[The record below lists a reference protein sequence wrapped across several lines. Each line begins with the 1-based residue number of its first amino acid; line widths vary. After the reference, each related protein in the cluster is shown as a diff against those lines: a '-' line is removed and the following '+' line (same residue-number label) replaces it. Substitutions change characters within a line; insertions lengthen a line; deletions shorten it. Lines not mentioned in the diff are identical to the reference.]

1 MTKIERKT
9 NYNRYSM
16 SIKEYFF
23 YYSISIIGIIMIGIL
38 FYNRIILGF
47 IFTPLSY
54 YIVKERKKE
63 LLSKQKNEL
72 NTQFKDAIY
81 AISSAL
87 NAGYSVEMSFKEA
100 YRDLSLIYINQNTPI
115 LKELEYIV
123 RQIDVNIPVENL
135 LYDFANRS
143 GVEDIE
149 NFADVFITCKKTG
162 GDIIKVIRNT
172 SRVIVEKIEIK
183 REINIVIS
191 SKKFEQKIMCLI
203 PFGIILYLWVSSP
216 GFLDVM
222 YNTLGGMITMT
233 ICLMVYLLS
242 WVLSKK
248 IMEIE
253 V

>member
-1 MTKIERKT
+1 
-9 NYNRYSM
+9 
-16 SIKEYFF
+16 
-23 YYSISIIGIIMIGIL
+23 MIGIL